1 MFPDGGVCHL
11 QHRITELETREERGE
26 LGHLLE
32 IGPLDHVPGG
42 IRLQARGK
50 TPGKHRVETAQTRG
64 QDLPERRKKPMRP
77 MMVGGKLVAVHT
89 VQKFE

>member
-64 QDLPERRKKPMRP
+64 QDLPERRKKTYETYD
-77 MMVGGKLVAVHT
+77 GGRKIGCRSYRAEV
-89 VQKFE
+89 